1 MFTII
6 YEKSTG
12 NVQNITS
19 ESNADE
25 LRKAIPETS
34 DFIFV
39 DELPQV
45 IPYRQ
50 VLKVVNNALTVENL
64 QLTAEQ
70 EKNISIMEITVQIN
84 ALKEKLAE
92 TDYKALKFIDGEFT
106 EEEYAP
112 IREERK
118 NYRIKINELEK
129 CLENFG
135 LIQ

>member
-12 NVQNITS
+12 NVLNITS
-19 ESNADE
+19 ESNSDE

-39 DELPQV
+39 NELPQV

-50 VLKVVNNALTVENL
+50 VLKVVNNALTVKNL
-64 QLTAEQ
+64 QLSAEQ
-70 EKNISIMEITVQIN
+70 EKNISIMEINAQIN
-84 ALKEKLAE
+84 TLKEQLAE

-106 EEEYAP
+106 EKEYAP
-112 IREERK
+112 IRKERK

-129 CLENFG
+129 CLENLG
-135 LIQ
+135 

>member
-12 NVQNITS
+12 NVLNITS

-64 QLTAEQ
+64 KLSAEQ
-70 EKNISIMEITVQIN
+70 EKNISIMEINAQIN
-84 ALKEKLAE
+84 ALKEQLAE

-106 EEEYAP
+106 EKEYAP
-112 IREERK
+112 IREARK
-118 NYRIKINELEK
+118 NYRIKINALEK
-129 CLENFG
+129 CLKNFKD
-135 LIQ
+135 

>member
-12 NVQNITS
+12 NVLNITS

-39 DELPQV
+39 NELPQV

-70 EKNISIMEITVQIN
+70 EKEISIIEINTKIN
-84 ALKEKLAE
+84 ILKEQLAE

-135 LIQ
+135 

>member
-6 YEKSTG
+6 YEKLTG

-25 LRKAIPETS
+25 LRKAIPETY

-39 DELPQV
+39 DELPQ
-45 IPYRQ
+45 INHYRQ
-50 VLKVVNNALTVENL
+50 IMKVVNNALTVENL
-64 QLTAEQ
+64 QLSAEQ

-84 ALKEKLAE
+84 ALKEQLAE

-135 LIQ
+135 

>member
-12 NVQNITS
+12 NVLNITS

-25 LRKAIPETS
+25 LRKAIPETY

-39 DELPQV
+39 DELPQ
-45 IPYRQ
+45 INHYRQ
-50 VLKVVNNALTVENL
+50 IMKVVNNALTVENL
-64 QLTAEQ
+64 QLTTEQ

-84 ALKEKLAE
+84 ALKEQLTE

-118 NYRIKINELEK
+118 SYRVKINELEDK
-129 CLENFG
+129 LKN
-135 LIQ
+135 I

>member
-12 NVQNITS
+12 NVINITS

-25 LRKAIPETS
+25 LRKAIPETN

-70 EKNISIMEITVQIN
+70 EKEISIIEINTKISI
-84 ALKEKLAE
+84 LKEQLAE

-118 NYRIKINELEK
+118 ACRIKINELEK
-129 CLENFG
+129 CLENSG
-135 LIQ
+135 

>member
-12 NVQNITS
+12 NVINITS

-25 LRKAIPETS
+25 LRKAIPETN

-39 DELPQV
+39 KQLPQLNY
-45 IPYRQ
+45 YRQ

-64 QLTAEQ
+64 RLSAEQ
-70 EKNISIMEITVQIN
+70 EKNISIMEITAQIN

-112 IREERK
+112 IRKERK

-129 CLENFG
+129 CLNNFKS
-135 LIQ
+135 

>member
-12 NVQNITS
+12 NVLNITS
-19 ESNADE
+19 ESNSDE

-39 DELPQV
+39 NELPQV

-50 VLKVVNNALTVENL
+50 VLKVVNNALTVKNL
-64 QLTAEQ
+64 QLSAEQ
-70 EKNISIMEITVQIN
+70 EKNISIMEINAQIN
-84 ALKEKLAE
+84 TLKEQLAE

-106 EEEYAP
+106 EKEYAP

-129 CLENFG
+129 CLENLG
-135 LIQ
+135 

>member
-12 NVQNITS
+12 NVLNITS

-39 DELPQV
+39 DKLPQV

-50 VLKVVNNALTVENL
+50 VLKVIDNALTVENL
-64 QLTAEQ
+64 QLSAEQ
-70 EKNISIMEITVQIN
+70 EKEISIIEINTKIN
-84 ALKEKLAE
+84 ILKEQLAE

-118 NYRIKINELEK
+118 HYRIKINELEK

-135 LIQ
+135 

>member
-12 NVQNITS
+12 NVLNITS

-25 LRKAIPETS
+25 LRKAIPENY

-39 DELPQV
+39 NELPQV

-64 QLTAEQ
+64 QLSAEQ
-70 EKNISIMEITVQIN
+70 EKEISIIEINTKIN
-84 ALKEKLAE
+84 ILKEQLAE

-112 IREERK
+112 IRKERK
-118 NYRIKINELEK
+118 ACRIKINELEK

-135 LIQ
+135 

>member
-12 NVQNITS
+12 NVLNITS

-39 DELPQV
+39 DKLPQV

-70 EKNISIMEITVQIN
+70 EKEISIIEINTKIN
-84 ALKEKLAE
+84 ILKEQLAE
-92 TDYKALKFIDGEFT
+92 TDCKALKFIDGEFT

-118 NYRIKINELEK
+118 ACRIKINELEK

-135 LIQ
+135 

>member
-12 NVQNITS
+12 NVLNITS

-25 LRKAIPETS
+25 LRKAIPETY

-39 DELPQV
+39 NELPQV

-64 QLTAEQ
+64 
-70 EKNISIMEITVQIN
+70 
-84 ALKEKLAE
+84 
-92 TDYKALKFIDGEFT
+92 
-106 EEEYAP
+106 
-112 IREERK
+112 
-118 NYRIKINELEK
+118 
-129 CLENFG
+129 
-135 LIQ
+135 

>member
-12 NVQNITS
+12 NVLNITS

-25 LRKAIPETS
+25 LRKAIPETY

-39 DELPQV
+39 NELPQV

-50 VLKVVNNALTVENL
+50 VLKVVDNALTVENL

-70 EKNISIMEITVQIN
+70 EKNISIMEINVQIN
-84 ALKEKLAE
+84 ALKEQLAE

-135 LIQ
+135 

>member
-12 NVQNITS
+12 NVLNITS

-39 DELPQV
+39 DKLPQV

-50 VLKVVNNALTVENL
+50 ILKVVNNALTVENL
-64 QLTAEQ
+64 QLSAEQ
-70 EKNISIMEITVQIN
+70 EKNISIMEINAQIN
-84 ALKEKLAE
+84 TLKEQLAE

-106 EEEYAP
+106 EKEYAP

-129 CLENFG
+129 CLENLG
-135 LIQ
+135 

>member
-12 NVQNITS
+12 NVLNITS
-19 ESNADE
+19 ESNSDE

-39 DELPQV
+39 NELPQV

-50 VLKVVNNALTVENL
+50 VLKVVNNALTVKNL
-64 QLTAEQ
+64 QLSAEQ
-70 EKNISIMEITVQIN
+70 EKNISIMKINAQIN
-84 ALKEKLAE
+84 TLKEQLAE

-106 EEEYAP
+106 EKEYAP

-129 CLENFG
+129 CLENLG
-135 LIQ
+135 

>member
-12 NVQNITS
+12 NVLNITS

-25 LRKAIPETS
+25 LRKAIPETY

-39 DELPQV
+39 NELPQV

-64 QLTAEQ
+64 QLSAEQ
-70 EKNISIMEITVQIN
+70 EKNISIMEINAQIN
-84 ALKEKLAE
+84 ALKEQLAE

-106 EEEYAP
+106 EKEYAP

-129 CLENFG
+129 CLKNFKN
-135 LIQ
+135 

>member
-12 NVQNITS
+12 NVINITS

-50 VLKVVNNALTVENL
+50 VLKVVDNALTVENL
-64 QLTAEQ
+64 QLSAEQ
-70 EKNISIMEITVQIN
+70 EKEISIIEINTKIN
-84 ALKEKLAE
+84 ILKEQLAE

-129 CLENFG
+129 CLENIG
-135 LIQ
+135 

>member
-12 NVQNITS
+12 NVLNITS

-39 DELPQV
+39 NELPQV

-50 VLKVVNNALTVENL
+50 VLKVINNALTVENL

-70 EKNISIMEITVQIN
+70 EKEISIIEINTKIN
-84 ALKEKLAE
+84 ILKEQLAE

-129 CLENFG
+129 CLENIG
-135 LIQ
+135 

>member
-12 NVQNITS
+12 NVLNITS

-39 DELPQV
+39 DKLPQV

-50 VLKVVNNALTVENL
+50 VLKVVNNSLTVENL
-64 QLTAEQ
+64 QLSAEQ

-84 ALKEKLAE
+84 TLKEQLAE

-129 CLENFG
+129 CLENIG
-135 LIQ
+135 

>member
-12 NVQNITS
+12 NVLNITS
-19 ESNADE
+19 ESNSDE

-39 DELPQV
+39 NELPQV

-70 EKNISIMEITVQIN
+70 EKNISIMEITVQIDT
-84 ALKEKLAE
+84 LKEKLAE

-118 NYRIKINELEK
+118 ACRIKINELEK

-135 LIQ
+135 

>member
-12 NVQNITS
+12 NVLNITS
-19 ESNADE
+19 ESNANE

-64 QLTAEQ
+64 QLSAEQ
-70 EKNISIMEITVQIN
+70 EKEISIIEINTKIN
-84 ALKEKLAE
+84 ILKEQLAE

-106 EEEYAP
+106 EKEYAP

-129 CLENFG
+129 CLENIG
-135 LIQ
+135 

>member
-12 NVQNITS
+12 NVLNITS
-19 ESNADE
+19 ESNANE

-64 QLTAEQ
+64 QLSAEQ
-70 EKNISIMEITVQIN
+70 EKEISIIEINTKIN
-84 ALKEKLAE
+84 ILKEQLAE

-112 IREERK
+112 IPKERK
-118 NYRIKINELEK
+118 ACRIKINELEK

-135 LIQ
+135 

>member
-12 NVQNITS
+12 NVLNITS

-25 LRKAIPETS
+25 LRKAIPETY

-39 DELPQV
+39 NELPQV

-50 VLKVVNNALTVENL
+50 VLKVVDNALTVENL

-70 EKNISIMEITVQIN
+70 EKNISIMEINVQIN
-84 ALKEKLAE
+84 ALKEQLAE

-106 EEEYAP
+106 EKEYAP

-129 CLENFG
+129 CLENLG
-135 LIQ
+135 

>member
-12 NVQNITS
+12 NVLNITS

-64 QLTAEQ
+64 QLSAEQ
-70 EKNISIMEITVQIN
+70 EKEISIIEINTKIN
-84 ALKEKLAE
+84 ILKEQLAE

-129 CLENFG
+129 CLENLG
-135 LIQ
+135 

>member
-12 NVQNITS
+12 NVLNITS

-25 LRKAIPETS
+25 LRKAIPETN

-50 VLKVVNNALTVENL
+50 VLKVVNNSLTVENL

-70 EKNISIMEITVQIN
+70 EKNISIIEINTKIN
-84 ALKEKLAE
+84 ILKEQLAE

-135 LIQ
+135 

>member
-12 NVQNITS
+12 NVLNITS

-25 LRKAIPETS
+25 LRKAIPETY

-39 DELPQV
+39 NELPQV

-64 QLTAEQ
+64 QLSAEQ
-70 EKNISIMEITVQIN
+70 EKEISIIEINTKIN
-84 ALKEKLAE
+84 ILKEKLAE

-129 CLENFG
+129 CLENLG
-135 LIQ
+135 

>member
-12 NVQNITS
+12 NVLNITS

-39 DELPQV
+39 NELPQV

-50 VLKVVNNALTVENL
+50 VLKVVNNALTVKNL
-64 QLTAEQ
+64 QLSAEQ
-70 EKNISIMEITVQIN
+70 EKNISIMEINAQIN
-84 ALKEKLAE
+84 TLKEQLAE

-106 EEEYAP
+106 EKEYAP

-129 CLENFG
+129 CLENLG
-135 LIQ
+135 

>member
-12 NVQNITS
+12 NVLNITS

-25 LRKAIPETS
+25 LRKAIPETY

-39 DELPQV
+39 NELPQV

-64 QLTAEQ
+64 QLSAEQ
-70 EKNISIMEITVQIN
+70 EKEISIIEINTKIN
-84 ALKEKLAE
+84 ILKEKLAE

-129 CLENFG
+129 CLENIG
-135 LIQ
+135 

>member
-12 NVQNITS
+12 NVLNITS

-50 VLKVVNNALTVENL
+50 VLKVVDNALTIENL

-70 EKNISIMEITVQIN
+70 EKNISIIELNTKIN
-84 ALKEKLAE
+84 ILKEQLAE

-129 CLENFG
+129 CLENIG
-135 LIQ
+135 

>member
-6 YEKSTG
+6 YEKSNG
-12 NVQNITS
+12 NVLNITS

-84 ALKEKLAE
+84 ALKEQLAE

-129 CLENFG
+129 CLENIG
-135 LIQ
+135 

>member
-12 NVQNITS
+12 NVLNITS

-50 VLKVVNNALTVENL
+50 VLKVVDNALTVENL

-70 EKNISIMEITVQIN
+70 EKNISIIEINTKIN
-84 ALKEKLAE
+84 ILKEKLAE

-129 CLENFG
+129 CLENLG
-135 LIQ
+135 

>member
-12 NVQNITS
+12 NVLNITS

-34 DFIFV
+34 AFIFV
-39 DELPQV
+39 NELPQV

-129 CLENFG
+129 CLENLG
-135 LIQ
+135 

>member
-6 YEKSTG
+6 YEKSTAH
-12 NVQNITS
+12 VLNITS

-39 DELPQV
+39 NELPQV

-50 VLKVVNNALTVENL
+50 VLKVVNNMLTVENL

-70 EKNISIMEITVQIN
+70 EKNISIMEITIQIN

-106 EEEYAP
+106 EKEYAP

-129 CLENFG
+129 CLEN
-135 LIQ
+135 LD

>member
-25 LRKAIPETS
+25 LRKAIPETY

-64 QLTAEQ
+64 RLTAEQ
-70 EKNISIMEITVQIN
+70 EKNISIMEITAQIN
-84 ALKEKLAE
+84 ALKEQLAE

-112 IREERK
+112 IRKERK

-129 CLENFG
+129 CLENFKS
-135 LIQ
+135 

>member
-1 MFTII
+1 M
-6 YEKSTG
+6 
-12 NVQNITS
+12 
-19 ESNADE
+19 
-25 LRKAIPETS
+25 
-34 DFIFV
+34 
-39 DELPQV
+39 
-45 IPYRQ
+45 
-50 VLKVVNNALTVENL
+50 KVVNNALTVENL
-64 QLTAEQ
+64 QLSAEQ

-84 ALKEKLAE
+84 ALKEQLAE

-135 LIQ
+135 